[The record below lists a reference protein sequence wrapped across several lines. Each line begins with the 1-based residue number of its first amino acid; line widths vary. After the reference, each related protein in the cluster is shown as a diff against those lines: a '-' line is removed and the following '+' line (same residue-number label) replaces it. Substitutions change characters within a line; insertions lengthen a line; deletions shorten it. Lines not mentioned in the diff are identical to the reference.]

1 MPLCWGSTKKTNRE
15 VRRSPIK
22 SPITT
27 KKDFLPKRTPKCN
40 SVCPKPSLETQGKL
54 KHQLSIVKSQTYDGS
69 MTLATV
75 PYQEPSEET
84 NAAVPY
90 VHPHEEPNAIV
101 PYVEPHKEPNAQ
113 QLITK
118 ELDSPPGYPSPQS
131 HQNQV
136 ILRPRT
142 PYSTDQRRK
151 QPNSPQLQKS
161 SSSFRAL
168 AVGNPFNR
176 AETYSNLYKEDYYT
190 LPDLRA
196 IAKQQ
201 NLKGYYKLRKAE
213 LARALGIKVIE
224 GRRKQPKRKERQPVP
239 MIKCEP

>member
-1 MPLCWGSTKKTNRE
+1 
-15 VRRSPIK
+15 
-22 SPITT
+22 
-27 KKDFLPKRTPKCN
+27 
-40 SVCPKPSLETQGKL
+40 
-54 KHQLSIVKSQTYDGS
+54 

-84 NAAVPY
+84 NAVVPY
-90 VHPHEEPNAIV
+90 VQPHEEPNAIV
-101 PYVEPHKEPNAQ
+101 PYVEPHKEPNAK

-118 ELDSPPGYPSPQS
+118 ELDSPPGFPSPQS
-131 HQNQV
+131 HQNQI

-142 PYSTDQRRK
+142 PYSTYQRRK
-151 QPNSPQLQKS
+151 QPNSSLLQKS

-168 AVGNPFNR
+168 TVGNSFDR

-201 NLKGYYKLRKAE
+201 HLKGYYKLRKAE
-213 LARALGIKVIE
+213 LAHALGIKVIE
-224 GRRKQPKRKERQPVP
+224 GT
-239 MIKCEP
+239 